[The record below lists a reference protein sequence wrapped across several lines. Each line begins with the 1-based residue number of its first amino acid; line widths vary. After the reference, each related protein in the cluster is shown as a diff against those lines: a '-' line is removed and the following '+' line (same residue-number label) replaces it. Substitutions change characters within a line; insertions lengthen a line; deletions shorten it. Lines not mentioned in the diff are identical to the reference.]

1 MREQI
6 CKMNPEKRG
15 HDACGIGAVV
25 DRWGRPSRRT
35 VEDALEI
42 VEHLE
47 HRAGKDASGQT
58 GDGVGI
64 LLQICHPFFVAAAK
78 EVGLDLAQAAP
89 RGYGVGMFFF
99 PQDPLRRGRCQ
110 KLLEILAQ
118 REGVDLLG
126 WRPVPVAPEI
136 LGQRARSCMPAIWQ
150 GFFRRPEEAAG
161 DLDFD
166 RRLYVLRR
174 TFEQSVSDTYVA
186 SLSCRTIVYKG
197 MFLVDQLR
205 RFYPDLRDARYTSA
219 IALVHSRFST
229 NTEPSWARAHPNRVL
244 LHNGEINTIQGNLS
258 RMLAREETMASPLL
272 AAHREKVLPV
282 LDPSGS
288 DSAMLDNTLEFL
300 LFHGLDLPK
309 AVMVTLPEPWSRN
322 GEMPRAIRDM
332 YHYYATMMEPWDGPA
347 ALLFSDGDLVGA
359 CLDRN
364 GLRPLR
370 YYELSDGRVVLASEV
385 GVLDLSPSQVVCKA
399 RLGPGQMLVVDT
411 RTGTLA
417 GDRCLKEVYA
427 AQHPYG
433 EWLDRELHTLDK
445 LPVPNHRVA
454 RHDQATRDKLYTVF
468 GYTYED
474 VVGSILPM
482 AQQGEEPILSMG
494 ADVPIAALAR
504 RQPALF
510 DYFKQR
516 FAQVTNPP
524 IDALREEIVTD
535 TTVYLGS
542 DGNLLEDAPENCRVL
557 QLDSPILTDLAL
569 LQLKT
574 LEGPGLKAAEV
585 SLLYYKNASL
595 ERALAQLFL
604 RCDKACQGGA
614 NLLIL
619 SDRGVDENHVA
630 IPSLLAV
637 AALEQHLIQTRKRT
651 AVSVILESG
660 EPRDVH
666 QVAAL
671 LGYGARAVNPY
682 LAHECIAEL
691 IDKGL
696 LDKDFYAAVADYDR
710 TILAGVVSVAAKM
723 GISFLQSYKSAQC
736 FEAVGLD
743 GDLMARFFPNTP
755 CQVGGVGLDAIEAA
769 VTASHDR
776 AFDPMDLSTDP
787 AIDSGGI
794 QKLRS
799 GPRDESHLYDPV
811 TILAMQ
817 RAVRTGRYDLFKAY
831 SARVDAWNRRH
842 TLRGRMEFDT
852 AGRVSLPLS
861 EVEPV
866 EEIVRR
872 FKTGAMSYGSISQ
885 EAHECLAV
893 AMNTLGGKSNSGE
906 GGEVPERFGT
916 VRNSA
921 IKQVASGRFGVTSA
935 YLVSAQEIQI
945 KMAQGAK
952 PGEGG
957 HLPGSKAWPWIA
969 RTRCSTPG
977 VSLTSPRPNHDIYSI
992 EDLAELIYDLK
1003 NANRSADIS
1012 VKLVSQA
1019 GVGTVAAGVAKAG
1032 AQTILIS
1039 GGDGGTGAAPKNAI
1053 YHAGLPWEI
1062 GLAEAQ
1068 RTLIQSGLR
1077 SRVKLEVDGK
1087 LMTGRDVAVACA
1099 LGAEEFGFA
1108 TAPLV
1113 ALGCLML
1120 RACNLD
1126 TCAAGIATQDPALR
1140 QGFQGKAEFVMAFMT
1155 YLAQEVRE
1163 ILAWLG
1169 LHSLEELVGRRDLLR
1184 VVETPGGPDVSPLL
1198 APAQAP
1204 EESPTRFCPKDR
1216 YPFLLED
1223 TLDHRLLLPLLEGKA
1238 PGVVDLTCRDRA
1250 FGTMLGSE
1258 VTRRFGDSLPEDTYR
1273 VACRGG
1279 AGQSFGAFLPA
1290 GVTLELQGDANDY
1303 FGKGLS
1309 GGKLIAYP
1317 PADSAL
1323 TPGDQV
1329 IVGNVALYG
1338 ATGGKAFLRGTAG
1351 ERFCVRNSGA
1361 LAVVEGVG
1369 DHGCEYMTGGRVAV
1383 IGPTGRNFAAGMSGG
1398 VVYVLDRDHDFY
1410 RRVNKDLVSVE
1421 PLEDPEDIQE
1431 LREMLTQHLEATGS
1445 PRAREILERFEAYV
1459 GDFKKLIP
1467 WDYAAM
1473 TRAIAAGQAQGM
1485 EREAAELAAFLDLRK
1500 RGA

>member
-25 DRWGRPSRRT
+25 DRWGRPSRQT

-78 EVGLDLAQAAP
+78 EVGVDLAQAAP

-417 GDRCLKEVYA
+417 GDRSLKEAYA

-494 ADVPIAALAR
+494 ADVPIAALA
-504 RQPALF
+504 
-510 DYFKQR
+510 
-516 FAQVTNPP
+516 
-524 IDALREEIVTD
+524 
-535 TTVYLGS
+535 
-542 DGNLLEDAPENCRVL
+542 
-557 QLDSPILTDLAL
+557 
-569 LQLKT
+569 
-574 LEGPGLKAAEV
+574 
-585 SLLYYKNASL
+585 
-595 ERALAQLFL
+595 QLFL

-637 AALEQHLIQTRKRT
+637 AVLEQHLIQTRKRT

-723 GISFLQSYKSAQC
+723 GISSLQSYQSAQC

-811 TILAMQ
+811 TILTLQ

-977 VSLTSPRPNHDIYSI
+977 VSLTSPPPHHDIYSI

-1140 QGFQGKAEFVMAFMT
+1140 QGFRGKAEFVMAFMT

-1204 EESPTRFCPKDR
+1204 EGSPTRFRPKDR
-1216 YPFLLED
+1216 YPFHLED
-1223 TLDHRLLLPLLEGKA
+1223 TLDHRLLLPLLEGKD

-1410 RRVNKDLVSVE
+1410 RRVNKELVSVE

-1431 LREMLTQHLEATGS
+1431 LREMLAQHWEATGS

>member
-25 DRWGRPSRRT
+25 DRWGRPSRQT

-78 EVGLDLAQAAP
+78 EVGLELAQAAP

-126 WRPVPVAPEI
+126 WRPVPVVPEI
-136 LGQRARSCMPAIWQ
+136 LGQRAWSCMPAIWQ
-150 GFFRRPEEAAG
+150 GFFRRPEEATG

-186 SLSCRTIVYKG
+186 SLSCRTIFYKG

-417 GDRCLKEVYA
+417 GDRSLKEAYA

-494 ADVPIAALAR
+494 ADVPIAALA
-504 RQPALF
+504 
-510 DYFKQR
+510 
-516 FAQVTNPP
+516 
-524 IDALREEIVTD
+524 
-535 TTVYLGS
+535 
-542 DGNLLEDAPENCRVL
+542 
-557 QLDSPILTDLAL
+557 
-569 LQLKT
+569 
-574 LEGPGLKAAEV
+574 
-585 SLLYYKNASL
+585 
-595 ERALAQLFL
+595 QLFL
-604 RCDKACQGGA
+604 RCDKACQSGA

-723 GISFLQSYKSAQC
+723 GISFLQSYQSAQC

-743 GDLMARFFPNTP
+743 GNLMARFFPNTP

-811 TILAMQ
+811 TILALQ

-872 FKTGAMSYGSISQ
+872 FKTGA
-885 EAHECLAV
+885 
-893 AMNTLGGKSNSGE
+893 
-906 GGEVPERFGT
+906 
-916 VRNSA
+916 
-921 IKQVASGRFGVTSA
+921 
-935 YLVSAQEIQI
+935 
-945 KMAQGAK
+945 
-952 PGEGG
+952 
-957 HLPGSKAWPWIA
+957 
-969 RTRCSTPG
+969 
-977 VSLTSPRPNHDIYSI
+977 
-992 EDLAELIYDLK
+992 
-1003 NANRSADIS
+1003 
-1012 VKLVSQA
+1012 
-1019 GVGTVAAGVAKAG
+1019 
-1032 AQTILIS
+1032 
-1039 GGDGGTGAAPKNAI
+1039 APKNAI

-1077 SRVKLEVDGK
+1077 SRVKLEADGK

-1140 QGFQGKAEFVMAFMT
+1140 QGFRGKAEFVMAFMT

-1169 LHSLEELVGRRDLLR
+1169 LRSLEELVGRRDLLR

-1204 EESPTRFCPKDR
+1204 EGSPTRFCPKDR
-1216 YPFLLED
+1216 YPFHLED

-1431 LREMLTQHLEATGS
+1431 LREMLAQHWEATGS

>member
-25 DRWGRPSRRT
+25 DRWGRPSRQT

-78 EVGLDLAQAAP
+78 EVGLELAQAAP

-150 GFFRRPEEAAG
+150 GFFRRPEEAAE

-417 GDRCLKEVYA
+417 GDRSLKEVYA

-482 AQQGEEPILSMG
+482 AQQGEEPILSMR
-494 ADVPIAALAR
+494 ADVPIA
-504 RQPALF
+504 
-510 DYFKQR
+510 
-516 FAQVTNPP
+516 
-524 IDALREEIVTD
+524 
-535 TTVYLGS
+535 
-542 DGNLLEDAPENCRVL
+542 
-557 QLDSPILTDLAL
+557 
-569 LQLKT
+569 
-574 LEGPGLKAAEV
+574 
-585 SLLYYKNASL
+585 
-595 ERALAQLFL
+595 ALAQLFL

-723 GISFLQSYKSAQC
+723 GISSLQSYQSAQC

-811 TILAMQ
+811 TILTLQ

-977 VSLTSPRPNHDIYSI
+977 VSLTSPPPHHDIYSI

-1077 SRVKLEVDGK
+1077 SRVKLEADGK

-1140 QGFQGKAEFVMAFMT
+1140 QGFRGKAEFVMAFMT

-1204 EESPTRFCPKDR
+1204 EGSPTRFRPKDR
-1216 YPFLLED
+1216 YPFHLED
-1223 TLDHRLLLPLLEGKA
+1223 TLDHRLLLPLLEGKD

-1421 PLEDPEDIQE
+1421 PLEDPENIQE
-1431 LREMLTQHLEATGS
+1431 LREMLAQHWEATGS

-1473 TRAIAAGQAQGM
+1473 TQAIAAGQAQGM

>member
-25 DRWGRPSRRT
+25 DRWGRPSRQT

-78 EVGLDLAQAAP
+78 EVGVDLAQAAP

-417 GDRCLKEVYA
+417 GDRSLKEVYA

-474 VVGSILPM
+474 VVGAILPM

-494 ADVPIAALAR
+494 ADVPIA
-504 RQPALF
+504 
-510 DYFKQR
+510 
-516 FAQVTNPP
+516 
-524 IDALREEIVTD
+524 
-535 TTVYLGS
+535 
-542 DGNLLEDAPENCRVL
+542 
-557 QLDSPILTDLAL
+557 
-569 LQLKT
+569 
-574 LEGPGLKAAEV
+574 
-585 SLLYYKNASL
+585 
-595 ERALAQLFL
+595 ALAQLFL

-710 TILAGVVSVAAKM
+710 AILAGVVSVAAKM
-723 GISFLQSYKSAQC
+723 GISSLQSYQSAQC

-811 TILAMQ
+811 TILTLQ

-916 VRNSA
+916 ARNSA

-977 VSLTSPRPNHDIYSI
+977 VSLTSPPPHHDIYSI

-1140 QGFQGKAEFVMAFMT
+1140 QGFRGKAEFVMAFMT

-1184 VVETPGGPDVSPLL
+1184 VGETPGGPDVSPLL

-1204 EESPTRFCPKDR
+1204 EGSPTRFCPKNR
-1216 YPFLLED
+1216 YPFHLED

-1238 PGVVDLTCRDRA
+1238 LGVVDLTCRDRA

-1431 LREMLTQHLEATGS
+1431 LREMIAQHWEATGS
-1445 PRAREILERFEAYV
+1445 PRAREILEQFAVYV

-1485 EREAAELAAFLDLRK
+1485 DREAAELAAFLDLRK

>member
-25 DRWGRPSRRT
+25 DRWGRPSRQT

-78 EVGLDLAQAAP
+78 EVGLELAQAAP

-150 GFFRRPEEAAG
+150 GFFRRPEEAAE

-417 GDRCLKEVYA
+417 GDRSLKEVYA

-482 AQQGEEPILSMG
+482 AQQGEEPILSMR
-494 ADVPIAALAR
+494 ADVPIA
-504 RQPALF
+504 
-510 DYFKQR
+510 
-516 FAQVTNPP
+516 
-524 IDALREEIVTD
+524 
-535 TTVYLGS
+535 
-542 DGNLLEDAPENCRVL
+542 
-557 QLDSPILTDLAL
+557 
-569 LQLKT
+569 
-574 LEGPGLKAAEV
+574 
-585 SLLYYKNASL
+585 
-595 ERALAQLFL
+595 ALAQLFL

-723 GISFLQSYKSAQC
+723 GISSLQSYQSAQC

-811 TILAMQ
+811 TILTLQ

-977 VSLTSPRPNHDIYSI
+977 VSLTSPPPHHDIYSI

-1204 EESPTRFCPKDR
+1204 EGSPTRFCPKDR

>member
-25 DRWGRPSRRT
+25 DRWGRPSRQT

-78 EVGLDLAQAAP
+78 EVGVDLAQAAP

-288 DSAMLDNTLEFL
+288 DSAMLDNTFEFL

-417 GDRCLKEVYA
+417 GDRSLKEVYA

-474 VVGSILPM
+474 VVGAILPM

-494 ADVPIAALAR
+494 ADVPIA
-504 RQPALF
+504 
-510 DYFKQR
+510 
-516 FAQVTNPP
+516 
-524 IDALREEIVTD
+524 
-535 TTVYLGS
+535 
-542 DGNLLEDAPENCRVL
+542 
-557 QLDSPILTDLAL
+557 
-569 LQLKT
+569 
-574 LEGPGLKAAEV
+574 
-585 SLLYYKNASL
+585 
-595 ERALAQLFL
+595 ALAQLFL

-710 TILAGVVSVAAKM
+710 AILAGVVSVAAKM
-723 GISFLQSYKSAQC
+723 GISSLQSYQSAQC

-811 TILAMQ
+811 TILTLQ

-916 VRNSA
+916 ARNSA

-977 VSLTSPRPNHDIYSI
+977 VSLTSPPPHHDIYSI

-1068 RTLIQSGLR
+1068 CTLIQSGLR
-1077 SRVKLEVDGK
+1077 SRVKLEADGK

-1140 QGFQGKAEFVMAFMT
+1140 QGFRGKAEFVMAFMT

-1169 LHSLEELVGRRDLLR
+1169 LRSLEELVGRRDLLR

-1204 EESPTRFCPKDR
+1204 EGSPTRFCPKDR
-1216 YPFLLED
+1216 YPFHLED

-1431 LREMLTQHLEATGS
+1431 LREMLAQHWEATGS

-1473 TRAIAAGQAQGM
+1473 TQAIAAGQAQGM

>member
-25 DRWGRPSRRT
+25 DRWGRPSRQT

-229 NTEPSWARAHPNRVL
+229 NTEPSWARVHPNRVL

-385 GVLDLSPSQVVCKA
+385 GVLDLSPSQVVRKA

-417 GDRCLKEVYA
+417 GDRCLKEAYA

-433 EWLDRELHTLDK
+433 EWLDRELRTLDK

-494 ADVPIAALAR
+494 ADVPIA
-504 RQPALF
+504 
-510 DYFKQR
+510 
-516 FAQVTNPP
+516 
-524 IDALREEIVTD
+524 
-535 TTVYLGS
+535 
-542 DGNLLEDAPENCRVL
+542 
-557 QLDSPILTDLAL
+557 
-569 LQLKT
+569 
-574 LEGPGLKAAEV
+574 
-585 SLLYYKNASL
+585 
-595 ERALAQLFL
+595 ALAQLFL

-710 TILAGVVSVAAKM
+710 AILAGVVSVAAKM
-723 GISFLQSYKSAQC
+723 GISSLQSYQSAQC

-811 TILAMQ
+811 TILTLQ

-977 VSLTSPRPNHDIYSI
+977 VSLTSPPPHHDIYSI

-1338 ATGGKAFLRGTAG
+1338 ATGGTAFLRGTAG

>member
-1 MREQI
+1 
-6 CKMNPEKRG
+6 
-15 HDACGIGAVV
+15 
-25 DRWGRPSRRT
+25 
-35 VEDALEI
+35 
-42 VEHLE
+42 
-47 HRAGKDASGQT
+47 
-58 GDGVGI
+58 
-64 LLQICHPFFVAAAK
+64 
-78 EVGLDLAQAAP
+78 
-89 RGYGVGMFFF
+89 
-99 PQDPLRRGRCQ
+99 
-110 KLLEILAQ
+110 
-118 REGVDLLG
+118 
-126 WRPVPVAPEI
+126 
-136 LGQRARSCMPAIWQ
+136 
-150 GFFRRPEEAAG
+150 
-161 DLDFD
+161 
-166 RRLYVLRR
+166 
-174 TFEQSVSDTYVA
+174 
-186 SLSCRTIVYKG
+186 
-197 MFLVDQLR
+197 
-205 RFYPDLRDARYTSA
+205 
-219 IALVHSRFST
+219 
-229 NTEPSWARAHPNRVL
+229 
-244 LHNGEINTIQGNLS
+244 
-258 RMLAREETMASPLL
+258 
-272 AAHREKVLPV
+272 
-282 LDPSGS
+282 
-288 DSAMLDNTLEFL
+288 MLDNTLEFL

-417 GDRCLKEVYA
+417 GDRSLKEVYA

-474 VVGSILPM
+474 VVGAILPM

-494 ADVPIAALAR
+494 ADVPIA
-504 RQPALF
+504 
-510 DYFKQR
+510 
-516 FAQVTNPP
+516 
-524 IDALREEIVTD
+524 
-535 TTVYLGS
+535 
-542 DGNLLEDAPENCRVL
+542 
-557 QLDSPILTDLAL
+557 
-569 LQLKT
+569 
-574 LEGPGLKAAEV
+574 
-585 SLLYYKNASL
+585 
-595 ERALAQLFL
+595 ALAQLFL

-710 TILAGVVSVAAKM
+710 AILAGVVSVAAKM
-723 GISFLQSYKSAQC
+723 GISSLQSYQSAQC

-811 TILAMQ
+811 TILTLQ

-916 VRNSA
+916 ARNSA

-957 HLPGSKAWPWIA
+957 HLPGGKVYPWIA
-969 RTRCSTPG
+969 KTRHSTPG
-977 VSLTSPRPNHDIYSI
+977 VSLISPPPHHDIYSI

-1140 QGFQGKAEFVMAFMT
+1140 QGFRGKAEFVMAFMT

-1184 VVETPGGPDVSPLL
+1184 VGETPGGPDVSPLL

-1204 EESPTRFCPKDR
+1204 EGSPTRFCPKNR
-1216 YPFLLED
+1216 YPFHLED

-1238 PGVVDLTCRDRA
+1238 LGVVDLTCRDRA

-1431 LREMLTQHLEATGS
+1431 LREMIAQHWEATGS
-1445 PRAREILERFEAYV
+1445 PRAREILEQFAVYV

-1485 EREAAELAAFLDLRK
+1485 DREAAELAAFLDLRK

>member
-1 MREQI
+1 MGCESMREQI

-78 EVGLDLAQAAP
+78 EVGVDLAQAAP

-417 GDRCLKEVYA
+417 GDRSLKEAYA

-474 VVGSILPM
+474 VVGSILPV
-482 AQQGEEPILSMG
+482 AQRGEEPILSMG
-494 ADVPIAALAR
+494 ADVPIA
-504 RQPALF
+504 
-510 DYFKQR
+510 
-516 FAQVTNPP
+516 
-524 IDALREEIVTD
+524 
-535 TTVYLGS
+535 
-542 DGNLLEDAPENCRVL
+542 
-557 QLDSPILTDLAL
+557 
-569 LQLKT
+569 
-574 LEGPGLKAAEV
+574 
-585 SLLYYKNASL
+585 
-595 ERALAQLFL
+595 ALAQLFL

-637 AALEQHLIQTRKRT
+637 AVLEQHLIQTRKRT

-723 GISFLQSYKSAQC
+723 GISSLQSYQSAQC

-811 TILAMQ
+811 TILTLQ

-977 VSLTSPRPNHDIYSI
+977 VSLTSPPPHHDIYSI

-1184 VVETPGGPDVSPLL
+1184 VGETPGGPDVSPLL

-1238 PGVVDLTCRDRA
+1238 LGVVDLTCRDRA

-1410 RRVNKDLVSVE
+1410 RRVNKELVSVE

-1431 LREMLTQHLEATGS
+1431 LREMLAQHWEATGS

>member
-1 MREQI
+1 
-6 CKMNPEKRG
+6 
-15 HDACGIGAVV
+15 
-25 DRWGRPSRRT
+25 
-35 VEDALEI
+35 
-42 VEHLE
+42 
-47 HRAGKDASGQT
+47 
-58 GDGVGI
+58 
-64 LLQICHPFFVAAAK
+64 
-78 EVGLDLAQAAP
+78 
-89 RGYGVGMFFF
+89 
-99 PQDPLRRGRCQ
+99 
-110 KLLEILAQ
+110 
-118 REGVDLLG
+118 
-126 WRPVPVAPEI
+126 
-136 LGQRARSCMPAIWQ
+136 
-150 GFFRRPEEAAG
+150 
-161 DLDFD
+161 
-166 RRLYVLRR
+166 
-174 TFEQSVSDTYVA
+174 
-186 SLSCRTIVYKG
+186 
-197 MFLVDQLR
+197 
-205 RFYPDLRDARYTSA
+205 
-219 IALVHSRFST
+219 
-229 NTEPSWARAHPNRVL
+229 
-244 LHNGEINTIQGNLS
+244 
-258 RMLAREETMASPLL
+258 
-272 AAHREKVLPV
+272 
-282 LDPSGS
+282 
-288 DSAMLDNTLEFL
+288 MLDNTLEFL

-417 GDRCLKEVYA
+417 GDRSLKEAYA

-474 VVGSILPM
+474 VVGAILPM

-494 ADVPIAALAR
+494 ADVPIAALA
-504 RQPALF
+504 
-510 DYFKQR
+510 
-516 FAQVTNPP
+516 
-524 IDALREEIVTD
+524 
-535 TTVYLGS
+535 
-542 DGNLLEDAPENCRVL
+542 
-557 QLDSPILTDLAL
+557 
-569 LQLKT
+569 
-574 LEGPGLKAAEV
+574 
-585 SLLYYKNASL
+585 
-595 ERALAQLFL
+595 QLFL
-604 RCDKACQGGA
+604 RCNKACQGGA

-710 TILAGVVSVAAKM
+710 AILAGVVSVAAKM
-723 GISFLQSYKSAQC
+723 GISSLQSYQSAQC

-811 TILAMQ
+811 TILTLQ

-872 FKTGAMSYGSISQ
+872 FKTGAMSCGSISQ

-977 VSLTSPRPNHDIYSI
+977 VSLTSPPPHHDIYSI

-1077 SRVKLEVDGK
+1077 SRVKLEADGK

-1140 QGFQGKAEFVMAFMT
+1140 QGFRGKAEFVMAFMT

-1184 VVETPGGPDVSPLL
+1184 VVETPGGPDVCPLL

-1204 EESPTRFCPKDR
+1204 EESPARFCPKDR
-1216 YPFLLED
+1216 YPFRLED

-1238 PGVVDLTCRDRA
+1238 LGVVDLTCRDRA

-1431 LREMLTQHLEATGS
+1431 LREMLTKHLEATGS
-1445 PRAREILERFEAYV
+1445 PRAREILEQFEAYV

-1473 TRAIAAGQAQGM
+1473 TQAIAAGQAQGM

>member
-1 MREQI
+1 MGCESMREQI

-78 EVGLDLAQAAP
+78 EVGVDLAQAAP
-89 RGYGVGMFFF
+89 RGYGVGMFSF

-417 GDRCLKEVYA
+417 GDRSLKEAYA

-494 ADVPIAALAR
+494 ADVPIAALA
-504 RQPALF
+504 
-510 DYFKQR
+510 
-516 FAQVTNPP
+516 
-524 IDALREEIVTD
+524 
-535 TTVYLGS
+535 
-542 DGNLLEDAPENCRVL
+542 
-557 QLDSPILTDLAL
+557 
-569 LQLKT
+569 
-574 LEGPGLKAAEV
+574 
-585 SLLYYKNASL
+585 
-595 ERALAQLFL
+595 QLFL

-637 AALEQHLIQTRKRT
+637 AVLEQHLIQTRKRT

-723 GISFLQSYKSAQC
+723 GISSLQSYQSAQC

-811 TILAMQ
+811 TILTLQ

-977 VSLTSPRPNHDIYSI
+977 VSLTSPPPHHDIYSI

-1184 VVETPGGPDVSPLL
+1184 VGETPGGPDVSPLL

-1238 PGVVDLTCRDRA
+1238 LGVVDLTCRDRA

-1410 RRVNKDLVSVE
+1410 RRVNKELVSVE

-1431 LREMLTQHLEATGS
+1431 LREMLAQHWEATGS

>member
-1 MREQI
+1 MGCESMREQI

-78 EVGLDLAQAAP
+78 EVGVDLAQAAP

-417 GDRCLKEVYA
+417 GDRSLKEAYA

-494 ADVPIAALAR
+494 ADVPIAALA
-504 RQPALF
+504 
-510 DYFKQR
+510 
-516 FAQVTNPP
+516 
-524 IDALREEIVTD
+524 
-535 TTVYLGS
+535 
-542 DGNLLEDAPENCRVL
+542 
-557 QLDSPILTDLAL
+557 
-569 LQLKT
+569 
-574 LEGPGLKAAEV
+574 
-585 SLLYYKNASL
+585 
-595 ERALAQLFL
+595 QLFL

-637 AALEQHLIQTRKRT
+637 AVLEQHLIQTRKRT

-723 GISFLQSYKSAQC
+723 GISFLQSYQSAQC

-811 TILAMQ
+811 TILALQ

-977 VSLTSPRPNHDIYSI
+977 VSLTSPPPHHDIYSI

-1431 LREMLTQHLEATGS
+1431 LREMLAQHWEATGS

>member
-1 MREQI
+1 MGCESMREQI

-78 EVGLDLAQAAP
+78 EVGVDLAQAAP

-417 GDRCLKEVYA
+417 GDRSLKEAYA

-494 ADVPIAALAR
+494 ADVPIAALA
-504 RQPALF
+504 
-510 DYFKQR
+510 
-516 FAQVTNPP
+516 
-524 IDALREEIVTD
+524 
-535 TTVYLGS
+535 
-542 DGNLLEDAPENCRVL
+542 
-557 QLDSPILTDLAL
+557 
-569 LQLKT
+569 
-574 LEGPGLKAAEV
+574 
-585 SLLYYKNASL
+585 
-595 ERALAQLFL
+595 QLFL

-637 AALEQHLIQTRKRT
+637 AVLEQHLIQTRKRT

-723 GISFLQSYKSAQC
+723 GISSLQSYQSAQC

-811 TILAMQ
+811 TILTLQ

-977 VSLTSPRPNHDIYSI
+977 VSLTSPPPHHDIYSI

-1184 VVETPGGPDVSPLL
+1184 VGETPGGPDVSPLL

-1216 YPFLLED
+1216 YPFRLED

-1238 PGVVDLTCRDRA
+1238 LGVVDLTCRDRA

-1410 RRVNKDLVSVE
+1410 RRVNKELVSVE

-1431 LREMLTQHLEATGS
+1431 LREMLAQHWEATGS

>member
-25 DRWGRPSRRT
+25 DRWGRPSRQT

-78 EVGLDLAQAAP
+78 EVGVDLAQAPP

-136 LGQRARSCMPAIWQ
+136 LGQRAWSCMPAIWQ

-370 YYELSDGRVVLASEV
+370 YYELSDGRVVLSSEV

-417 GDRCLKEVYA
+417 GDRSLKEVYA

-494 ADVPIAALAR
+494 ADVPIA
-504 RQPALF
+504 
-510 DYFKQR
+510 
-516 FAQVTNPP
+516 
-524 IDALREEIVTD
+524 
-535 TTVYLGS
+535 
-542 DGNLLEDAPENCRVL
+542 
-557 QLDSPILTDLAL
+557 
-569 LQLKT
+569 
-574 LEGPGLKAAEV
+574 
-585 SLLYYKNASL
+585 
-595 ERALAQLFL
+595 ALAQLFL

-723 GISFLQSYKSAQC
+723 GISSLQSYQSAQC

-776 AFDPMDLSTDP
+776 AFDPMDLSTAP

-799 GPRDESHLYDPV
+799 DPRDESHLYDPV
-811 TILAMQ
+811 TILTLQ

-916 VRNSA
+916 ARNSA

-969 RTRCSTPG
+969 RPRCSTPG
-977 VSLTSPRPNHDIYSI
+977 VSLTSPPPHHDIYSI

-1216 YPFLLED
+1216 YPFHLED

-1238 PGVVDLTCRDRA
+1238 LGVVDLTCRDRA

-1431 LREMLTQHLEATGS
+1431 LREMLAQHWEATGS

-1459 GDFKKLIP
+1459 GDCKKLIP

>member
-1 MREQI
+1 MG
-6 CKMNPEKRG
+6 PPFPPDG
-15 HDACGIGAVV
+15 G
-25 DRWGRPSRRT
+25 GRPGDR
-35 VEDALEI
+35 
-42 VEHLE
+42 EHLE

-417 GDRCLKEVYA
+417 GDRSLKEVYA

-494 ADVPIAALAR
+494 ADVPIAALAQ

-619 SDRGVDENHVA
+619 SDRGGMRTTW
-630 IPSLLAV
+630 PS
-637 AALEQHLIQTRKRT
+637 
-651 AVSVILESG
+651 
-660 EPRDVH
+660 P
-666 QVAAL
+666 
-671 LGYGARAVNPY
+671 
-682 LAHECIAEL
+682 
-691 IDKGL
+691 
-696 LDKDFYAAVADYDR
+696 
-710 TILAGVVSVAAKM
+710 
-723 GISFLQSYKSAQC
+723 
-736 FEAVGLD
+736 
-743 GDLMARFFPNTP
+743 P
-755 CQVGGVGLDAIEAA
+755 CWRWRPW
-769 VTASHDR
+769 S
-776 AFDPMDLSTDP
+776 ST
-787 AIDSGGI
+787 SS
-794 QKLRS
+794 R
-799 GPRDESHLYDPV
+799 RE
-811 TILAMQ
+811 
-817 RAVRTGRYDLFKAY
+817 
-831 SARVDAWNRRH
+831 SARRSPSSWR
-842 TLRGRMEFDT
+842 
-852 AGRVSLPLS
+852 AGNP
-861 EVEPV
+861 
-866 EEIVRR
+866 
-872 FKTGAMSYGSISQ
+872 
-885 EAHECLAV
+885 
-893 AMNTLGGKSNSGE
+893 
-906 GGEVPERFGT
+906 GT
-916 VRNSA
+916 CTR
-921 IKQVASGRFGVTSA
+921 
-935 YLVSAQEIQI
+935 
-945 KMAQGAK
+945 
-952 PGEGG
+952 
-957 HLPGSKAWPWIA
+957 WPPCW
-969 RTRCSTPG
+969 
-977 VSLTSPRPNHDIYSI
+977 
-992 EDLAELIYDLK
+992 
-1003 NANRSADIS
+1003 
-1012 VKLVSQA
+1012 
-1019 GVGTVAAGVAKAG
+1019 
-1032 AQTILIS
+1032 
-1039 GGDGGTGAAPKNAI
+1039 
-1053 YHAGLPWEI
+1053 
-1062 GLAEAQ
+1062 
-1068 RTLIQSGLR
+1068 
-1077 SRVKLEVDGK
+1077 
-1087 LMTGRDVAVACA
+1087 
-1099 LGAEEFGFA
+1099 A
-1108 TAPLV
+1108 TAP
-1113 ALGCLML
+1113 
-1120 RACNLD
+1120 
-1126 TCAAGIATQDPALR
+1126 
-1140 QGFQGKAEFVMAFMT
+1140 
-1155 YLAQEVRE
+1155 
-1163 ILAWLG
+1163 
-1169 LHSLEELVGRRDLLR
+1169 GR
-1184 VVETPGGPDVSPLL
+1184 
-1198 APAQAP
+1198 
-1204 EESPTRFCPKDR
+1204 
-1216 YPFLLED
+1216 
-1223 TLDHRLLLPLLEGKA
+1223 
-1238 PGVVDLTCRDRA
+1238 
-1250 FGTMLGSE
+1250 
-1258 VTRRFGDSLPEDTYR
+1258 
-1273 VACRGG
+1273 
-1279 AGQSFGAFLPA
+1279 
-1290 GVTLELQGDANDY
+1290 
-1303 FGKGLS
+1303 
-1309 GGKLIAYP
+1309 
-1317 PADSAL
+1317 
-1323 TPGDQV
+1323 
-1329 IVGNVALYG
+1329 
-1338 ATGGKAFLRGTAG
+1338 
-1351 ERFCVRNSGA
+1351 
-1361 LAVVEGVG
+1361 
-1369 DHGCEYMTGGRVAV
+1369 
-1383 IGPTGRNFAAGMSGG
+1383 
-1398 VVYVLDRDHDFY
+1398 
-1410 RRVNKDLVSVE
+1410 
-1421 PLEDPEDIQE
+1421 
-1431 LREMLTQHLEATGS
+1431 
-1445 PRAREILERFEAYV
+1445 
-1459 GDFKKLIP
+1459 
-1467 WDYAAM
+1467 
-1473 TRAIAAGQAQGM
+1473 
-1485 EREAAELAAFLDLRK
+1485 
-1500 RGA
+1500 

>member
-1 MREQI
+1 MGCESMREQI

-15 HDACGIGAVV
+15 NDACGIGAVV

-78 EVGLDLAQAAP
+78 EVGVDLAQAAP

-417 GDRCLKEVYA
+417 GDRSLKEAYA

-494 ADVPIAALAR
+494 ADVPIAALA
-504 RQPALF
+504 
-510 DYFKQR
+510 
-516 FAQVTNPP
+516 
-524 IDALREEIVTD
+524 
-535 TTVYLGS
+535 
-542 DGNLLEDAPENCRVL
+542 
-557 QLDSPILTDLAL
+557 
-569 LQLKT
+569 
-574 LEGPGLKAAEV
+574 
-585 SLLYYKNASL
+585 
-595 ERALAQLFL
+595 QLFL

-637 AALEQHLIQTRKRT
+637 AVLEQHLIQTRKRT

-723 GISFLQSYKSAQC
+723 GISSLQSYQSAQC

-811 TILAMQ
+811 TILTLQ

-977 VSLTSPRPNHDIYSI
+977 VSLTSPPPHHDIYSI

-1184 VVETPGGPDVSPLL
+1184 VGETPGGPDVSPLL

>member
-25 DRWGRPSRRT
+25 DRWGRPSRQT

-78 EVGLDLAQAAP
+78 EVGVDLAQAAP

-417 GDRCLKEVYA
+417 GDRSLKEVYA

-474 VVGSILPM
+474 VVGAILPM

-494 ADVPIAALAR
+494 ADVPIA
-504 RQPALF
+504 
-510 DYFKQR
+510 
-516 FAQVTNPP
+516 
-524 IDALREEIVTD
+524 
-535 TTVYLGS
+535 
-542 DGNLLEDAPENCRVL
+542 
-557 QLDSPILTDLAL
+557 
-569 LQLKT
+569 
-574 LEGPGLKAAEV
+574 
-585 SLLYYKNASL
+585 
-595 ERALAQLFL
+595 ALAQLFL

-710 TILAGVVSVAAKM
+710 AILAGVVSVAAKM
-723 GISFLQSYKSAQC
+723 GISSLQSYQSAQC

-811 TILAMQ
+811 TILTLQ

-872 FKTGAMSYGSISQ
+872 FKTGGMSYGSISQ

-916 VRNSA
+916 ARNSA

-977 VSLTSPRPNHDIYSI
+977 VSLTSPPPHHDIYSI

-1068 RTLIQSGLR
+1068 CTLIQSGLR
-1077 SRVKLEVDGK
+1077 SRVKLEADGK

-1140 QGFQGKAEFVMAFMT
+1140 QGFRGKAEFVMAFMT

-1169 LHSLEELVGRRDLLR
+1169 LRSLEELVGRRDLLR

-1204 EESPTRFCPKDR
+1204 EGSPTRFCPKDR
-1216 YPFLLED
+1216 YPFHLED

-1431 LREMLTQHLEATGS
+1431 LREMLAQHWEATGS

-1473 TRAIAAGQAQGM
+1473 TQAIAAGQAQGM

>member
-25 DRWGRPSRRT
+25 DRWGRPSRQT

-417 GDRCLKEVYA
+417 GDRSLKEVYA

-474 VVGSILPM
+474 VVGAILPM

-494 ADVPIAALAR
+494 ADVPIA
-504 RQPALF
+504 
-510 DYFKQR
+510 
-516 FAQVTNPP
+516 
-524 IDALREEIVTD
+524 
-535 TTVYLGS
+535 
-542 DGNLLEDAPENCRVL
+542 
-557 QLDSPILTDLAL
+557 
-569 LQLKT
+569 
-574 LEGPGLKAAEV
+574 
-585 SLLYYKNASL
+585 
-595 ERALAQLFL
+595 ALAQLFL

-710 TILAGVVSVAAKM
+710 AILAGVVSVAAKM
-723 GISFLQSYKSAQC
+723 GISSLQSYQSAQC

-811 TILAMQ
+811 TILTLQ

-916 VRNSA
+916 ARNSA

-977 VSLTSPRPNHDIYSI
+977 VSLTSPPPHHDIYSI

-1087 LMTGRDVAVACA
+1087 LMTGGDVAVACA

-1140 QGFQGKAEFVMAFMT
+1140 QGFRGKAEFVMAFMT

-1184 VVETPGGPDVSPLL
+1184 VGETPGGPDVSPLL

-1204 EESPTRFCPKDR
+1204 EGSPTRFCPKNR
-1216 YPFLLED
+1216 YPFHLED

-1238 PGVVDLTCRDRA
+1238 LGVVDLTCRDRA

-1431 LREMLTQHLEATGS
+1431 LREMIAQHWEATGS
-1445 PRAREILERFEAYV
+1445 PRAREILEQFAVYV

-1485 EREAAELAAFLDLRK
+1485 DREAAELAAFLDLRK

>member
-25 DRWGRPSRRT
+25 DRWGRPSRQT

-78 EVGLDLAQAAP
+78 EVGVDLAQAAP

-417 GDRCLKEVYA
+417 GDRSLKEVYA

-474 VVGSILPM
+474 VVGAILPM
-482 AQQGEEPILSMG
+482 AQPGEEPILSMG
-494 ADVPIAALAR
+494 ADVPIAALA
-504 RQPALF
+504 
-510 DYFKQR
+510 
-516 FAQVTNPP
+516 
-524 IDALREEIVTD
+524 
-535 TTVYLGS
+535 
-542 DGNLLEDAPENCRVL
+542 
-557 QLDSPILTDLAL
+557 
-569 LQLKT
+569 
-574 LEGPGLKAAEV
+574 
-585 SLLYYKNASL
+585 
-595 ERALAQLFL
+595 QLFL
-604 RCDKACQGGA
+604 RCDKACLGGA

-619 SDRGVDENHVA
+619 SARGVDENHVA

-710 TILAGVVSVAAKM
+710 AILAGVVSVAAKM
-723 GISFLQSYKSAQC
+723 GISSLQSYQSAQC

-811 TILAMQ
+811 TILTLQ

-916 VRNSA
+916 ARNSA

-977 VSLTSPRPNHDIYSI
+977 VSLTSPPPHHDIYSI

-1140 QGFQGKAEFVMAFMT
+1140 QGFRGKAEFVMAFMT

-1184 VVETPGGPDVSPLL
+1184 VGETPGGPDVSPLL

-1204 EESPTRFCPKDR
+1204 EGSPTRFCPKNR
-1216 YPFLLED
+1216 YPFHLED

-1238 PGVVDLTCRDRA
+1238 LGVVDLTCRDRA

-1421 PLEDPEDIQE
+1421 PLEDPEDPEDIQE
-1431 LREMLTQHLEATGS
+1431 LREMIAQHWEATGS
-1445 PRAREILERFEAYV
+1445 PRAREILEQFAVYV

-1485 EREAAELAAFLDLRK
+1485 DREAAELAAFLDLRK

>member
-25 DRWGRPSRRT
+25 DRWGRPSRQT

-78 EVGLDLAQAAP
+78 EVGVDLAQAAP

-417 GDRCLKEVYA
+417 GDRSLKEVYA

-474 VVGSILPM
+474 VVGAILPM

-494 ADVPIAALAR
+494 ADVPIA
-504 RQPALF
+504 
-510 DYFKQR
+510 
-516 FAQVTNPP
+516 
-524 IDALREEIVTD
+524 
-535 TTVYLGS
+535 
-542 DGNLLEDAPENCRVL
+542 
-557 QLDSPILTDLAL
+557 
-569 LQLKT
+569 
-574 LEGPGLKAAEV
+574 
-585 SLLYYKNASL
+585 
-595 ERALAQLFL
+595 ALAQLFL

-710 TILAGVVSVAAKM
+710 AILAGVVSVAAKM
-723 GISFLQSYKSAQC
+723 GISSLQSYQSAQC

-811 TILAMQ
+811 TILTLQ

-916 VRNSA
+916 ARNSA

-977 VSLTSPRPNHDIYSI
+977 VSLTSPPPHHDIYSI

-1068 RTLIQSGLR
+1068 CTLIQSGLR
-1077 SRVKLEVDGK
+1077 SRVKLEADGK

-1140 QGFQGKAEFVMAFMT
+1140 QGFRGKAEFVMAFMT

-1169 LHSLEELVGRRDLLR
+1169 LRSLEELVGRRDLLR

-1204 EESPTRFCPKDR
+1204 EGSPTRFCPKDR
-1216 YPFLLED
+1216 YPFHLED

-1431 LREMLTQHLEATGS
+1431 LREMLAQHWEATGS

-1473 TRAIAAGQAQGM
+1473 TQAIAAGQAQGM

>member
-25 DRWGRPSRRT
+25 DRWGRPSRQT

-78 EVGLDLAQAAP
+78 EVGVDLAQAAP

-494 ADVPIAALAR
+494 ADVPIAALA
-504 RQPALF
+504 
-510 DYFKQR
+510 
-516 FAQVTNPP
+516 
-524 IDALREEIVTD
+524 
-535 TTVYLGS
+535 
-542 DGNLLEDAPENCRVL
+542 
-557 QLDSPILTDLAL
+557 
-569 LQLKT
+569 
-574 LEGPGLKAAEV
+574 
-585 SLLYYKNASL
+585 
-595 ERALAQLFL
+595 QLFL
-604 RCDKACQGGA
+604 RCDKACQSGA

-710 TILAGVVSVAAKM
+710 AILAGVVSVAAKM
-723 GISFLQSYKSAQC
+723 GISSLQSYQSAQC

-743 GDLMARFFPNTP
+743 GDLMARFFPNTS

-811 TILAMQ
+811 TILTLQ
-817 RAVRTGRYDLFKAY
+817 RVVRTGRYDLFKAY

-916 VRNSA
+916 ARNSA

-977 VSLTSPRPNHDIYSI
+977 VSLTSPPPHHDIYSI

-1039 GGDGGTGAAPKNAI
+1039 GGDGGAGAAPKNAI

-1077 SRVKLEVDGK
+1077 SRVKLEADGK

-1113 ALGCLML
+1113 ALGCLIL

-1140 QGFQGKAEFVMAFMT
+1140 QGFRGKAEFVMAFMT

-1204 EESPTRFCPKDR
+1204 EGSPTRFRPKDR
-1216 YPFLLED
+1216 YPFHLED
-1223 TLDHRLLLPLLEGKA
+1223 TLDHRLLLPLLEGKD

-1250 FGTMLGSE
+1250 FGTMLGSG

-1431 LREMLTQHLEATGS
+1431 LREMLAQHWEATGS

>member
-1 MREQI
+1 MGCESMREQI

-78 EVGLDLAQAAP
+78 EVGVDLAQAAP

-417 GDRCLKEVYA
+417 GDRSLKEAYA

-494 ADVPIAALAR
+494 ADVPIAALA
-504 RQPALF
+504 
-510 DYFKQR
+510 
-516 FAQVTNPP
+516 
-524 IDALREEIVTD
+524 
-535 TTVYLGS
+535 
-542 DGNLLEDAPENCRVL
+542 
-557 QLDSPILTDLAL
+557 
-569 LQLKT
+569 
-574 LEGPGLKAAEV
+574 
-585 SLLYYKNASL
+585 
-595 ERALAQLFL
+595 QLFL

-637 AALEQHLIQTRKRT
+637 AVLEQHLIQTRKRT

-723 GISFLQSYKSAQC
+723 GISSLQSYQSAQC

-811 TILAMQ
+811 TILTLQ

-977 VSLTSPRPNHDIYSI
+977 VSLTSPPPHHDIYSI

-1140 QGFQGKAEFVMAFMT
+1140 QGFRGKAEFVMAFMT

-1204 EESPTRFCPKDR
+1204 EGSPTRFCPKDR
-1216 YPFLLED
+1216 YPLHLED

-1238 PGVVDLTCRDRA
+1238 LGVVDLTCRDRA

-1398 VVYVLDRDHDFY
+1398 VVYVLDRDHDLY

-1431 LREMLTQHLEATGS
+1431 LREMLTQHWEATGS

>member
-25 DRWGRPSRRT
+25 DRWGRPSRQT

-78 EVGLDLAQAAP
+78 EVGVDLAQAAP

-126 WRPVPVAPEI
+126 RRPVPVAPEI

-417 GDRCLKEVYA
+417 GDRSLKEVYA

-494 ADVPIAALAR
+494 ADVPIA
-504 RQPALF
+504 
-510 DYFKQR
+510 
-516 FAQVTNPP
+516 
-524 IDALREEIVTD
+524 
-535 TTVYLGS
+535 
-542 DGNLLEDAPENCRVL
+542 
-557 QLDSPILTDLAL
+557 
-569 LQLKT
+569 
-574 LEGPGLKAAEV
+574 
-585 SLLYYKNASL
+585 
-595 ERALAQLFL
+595 ALAQLFL

-723 GISFLQSYKSAQC
+723 GISSLQSYQSAQC

-776 AFDPMDLSTDP
+776 AFDPMDLSTAP

-811 TILAMQ
+811 TILTLQ

-977 VSLTSPRPNHDIYSI
+977 VSLTSRLRTTIYTPS
-992 EDLAELIYDLK
+992 
-1003 NANRSADIS
+1003 
-1012 VKLVSQA
+1012 
-1019 GVGTVAAGVAKAG
+1019 
-1032 AQTILIS
+1032 
-1039 GGDGGTGAAPKNAI
+1039 
-1053 YHAGLPWEI
+1053 
-1062 GLAEAQ
+1062 
-1068 RTLIQSGLR
+1068 RTWPS
-1077 SRVKLEVDGK
+1077 
-1087 LMTGRDVAVACA
+1087 
-1099 LGAEEFGFA
+1099 
-1108 TAPLV
+1108 
-1113 ALGCLML
+1113 
-1120 RACNLD
+1120 
-1126 TCAAGIATQDPALR
+1126 
-1140 QGFQGKAEFVMAFMT
+1140 
-1155 YLAQEVRE
+1155 
-1163 ILAWLG
+1163 
-1169 LHSLEELVGRRDLLR
+1169 
-1184 VVETPGGPDVSPLL
+1184 
-1198 APAQAP
+1198 
-1204 EESPTRFCPKDR
+1204 
-1216 YPFLLED
+1216 
-1223 TLDHRLLLPLLEGKA
+1223 
-1238 PGVVDLTCRDRA
+1238 
-1250 FGTMLGSE
+1250 
-1258 VTRRFGDSLPEDTYR
+1258 
-1273 VACRGG
+1273 
-1279 AGQSFGAFLPA
+1279 
-1290 GVTLELQGDANDY
+1290 
-1303 FGKGLS
+1303 
-1309 GGKLIAYP
+1309 
-1317 PADSAL
+1317 
-1323 TPGDQV
+1323 
-1329 IVGNVALYG
+1329 
-1338 ATGGKAFLRGTAG
+1338 
-1351 ERFCVRNSGA
+1351 
-1361 LAVVEGVG
+1361 
-1369 DHGCEYMTGGRVAV
+1369 
-1383 IGPTGRNFAAGMSGG
+1383 
-1398 VVYVLDRDHDFY
+1398 
-1410 RRVNKDLVSVE
+1410 
-1421 PLEDPEDIQE
+1421 
-1431 LREMLTQHLEATGS
+1431 
-1445 PRAREILERFEAYV
+1445 
-1459 GDFKKLIP
+1459 
-1467 WDYAAM
+1467 
-1473 TRAIAAGQAQGM
+1473 
-1485 EREAAELAAFLDLRK
+1485 
-1500 RGA
+1500 

>member
-15 HDACGIGAVV
+15 HDACGIGVVV

-110 KLLEILAQ
+110 KLLETLAQ

-136 LGQRARSCMPAIWQ
+136 LGQRAWSCMPAIWQ

-494 ADVPIAALAR
+494 ADVPIAALA
-504 RQPALF
+504 
-510 DYFKQR
+510 
-516 FAQVTNPP
+516 
-524 IDALREEIVTD
+524 
-535 TTVYLGS
+535 
-542 DGNLLEDAPENCRVL
+542 
-557 QLDSPILTDLAL
+557 
-569 LQLKT
+569 
-574 LEGPGLKAAEV
+574 
-585 SLLYYKNASL
+585 
-595 ERALAQLFL
+595 QLFL
-604 RCDKACQGGA
+604 RCDKACQSGA

-637 AALEQHLIQTRKRT
+637 AVLEQHLIQTRKRT

-710 TILAGVVSVAAKM
+710 AILAGVVSVAAKM
-723 GISFLQSYKSAQC
+723 GISSLQSYQSAQC

-811 TILAMQ
+811 TILTLQ
-817 RAVRTGRYDLFKAY
+817 RAVRAGRYDLFKAY

-977 VSLTSPRPNHDIYSI
+977 VSLTSPPPHHDIYSI

-1077 SRVKLEVDGK
+1077 SRVKLEADGK

-1204 EESPTRFCPKDR
+1204 EGSPTRFCPKNR
-1216 YPFLLED
+1216 YPFHLED

-1238 PGVVDLTCRDRA
+1238 LGVVDLTCRDRA

-1431 LREMLTQHLEATGS
+1431 LREMIAQHWEATGS
-1445 PRAREILERFEAYV
+1445 PRAREILEQFAVYV

-1485 EREAAELAAFLDLRK
+1485 DREAAELAAFLDLRK

>member
-15 HDACGIGAVV
+15 HDACGIGVVV

-110 KLLEILAQ
+110 KLLETLAQ

-417 GDRCLKEVYA
+417 GDRSLKEAYA

-494 ADVPIAALAR
+494 ADVPIAALA
-504 RQPALF
+504 
-510 DYFKQR
+510 
-516 FAQVTNPP
+516 
-524 IDALREEIVTD
+524 
-535 TTVYLGS
+535 
-542 DGNLLEDAPENCRVL
+542 
-557 QLDSPILTDLAL
+557 
-569 LQLKT
+569 
-574 LEGPGLKAAEV
+574 
-585 SLLYYKNASL
+585 
-595 ERALAQLFL
+595 QLFL
-604 RCDKACQGGA
+604 RCDKACQSGA

-637 AALEQHLIQTRKRT
+637 AVLEQHLIQTRKRT

-723 GISFLQSYKSAQC
+723 GISSLQSYQSAQC

-811 TILAMQ
+811 TILTLQ
-817 RAVRTGRYDLFKAY
+817 RAVRAGRYDLFKAY

-885 EAHECLAV
+885 EAHECLAM

-977 VSLTSPRPNHDIYSI
+977 VSLTSPPPHHDIYSI

-1077 SRVKLEVDGK
+1077 SRVKLEADGK

-1169 LHSLEELVGRRDLLR
+1169 LHSLEELVDRRDLLR

-1216 YPFLLED
+1216 YPFHLED

-1238 PGVVDLTCRDRA
+1238 LGVVDLTCRDRA

-1309 GGKLIAYP
+1309 RGKLIAYP

-1431 LREMLTQHLEATGS
+1431 LQEMLTQHLEATGS
-1445 PRAREILERFEAYV
+1445 PRAREILEQFAVYV

-1485 EREAAELAAFLDLRK
+1485 DREAAELAAFLDLRK

>member
-25 DRWGRPSRRT
+25 DRWGRPSRQT

-78 EVGLDLAQAAP
+78 EVGVDLAQAAP

-417 GDRCLKEVYA
+417 GDRSLKEVYA

-494 ADVPIAALAR
+494 ADVPIA
-504 RQPALF
+504 
-510 DYFKQR
+510 
-516 FAQVTNPP
+516 
-524 IDALREEIVTD
+524 
-535 TTVYLGS
+535 
-542 DGNLLEDAPENCRVL
+542 
-557 QLDSPILTDLAL
+557 
-569 LQLKT
+569 
-574 LEGPGLKAAEV
+574 
-585 SLLYYKNASL
+585 
-595 ERALAQLFL
+595 ALAQLFL

-723 GISFLQSYKSAQC
+723 GISSLQSYQSAQC

-799 GPRDESHLYDPV
+799 DPRDESHLYDPV
-811 TILAMQ
+811 TILTLQ

-977 VSLTSPRPNHDIYSI
+977 VSLTSPPPHHDIYSI

-1216 YPFLLED
+1216 YPFHLED

-1238 PGVVDLTCRDRA
+1238 LGVVDLTCRDRA

-1431 LREMLTQHLEATGS
+1431 LREMLAQHWEATGS
-1445 PRAREILERFEAYV
+1445 PRAREILEQFEAYV

>member
-1 MREQI
+1 MGCESMREQI

-78 EVGLDLAQAAP
+78 EVGVDLAQAAP

-417 GDRCLKEVYA
+417 GDRSLKEAYA

-494 ADVPIAALAR
+494 ADVPIAALA
-504 RQPALF
+504 
-510 DYFKQR
+510 
-516 FAQVTNPP
+516 
-524 IDALREEIVTD
+524 
-535 TTVYLGS
+535 
-542 DGNLLEDAPENCRVL
+542 
-557 QLDSPILTDLAL
+557 
-569 LQLKT
+569 
-574 LEGPGLKAAEV
+574 
-585 SLLYYKNASL
+585 
-595 ERALAQLFL
+595 QLFL

-637 AALEQHLIQTRKRT
+637 AVLEQHLIQTRKRT

-723 GISFLQSYKSAQC
+723 GISSLQSYQSAQC

-811 TILAMQ
+811 TILTLQ

-977 VSLTSPRPNHDIYSI
+977 VSLTSPPPHHDIYSI

-1184 VVETPGGPDVSPLL
+1184 VGETPGGPDVSPLL

-1238 PGVVDLTCRDRA
+1238 LGVVDLTCRDRA

-1410 RRVNKDLVSVE
+1410 RRVNKELVSVE

-1431 LREMLTQHLEATGS
+1431 LREMLAQHWEATGS

-1473 TRAIAAGQAQGM
+1473 TRDIAAGQAQGM

>member
-1 MREQI
+1 
-6 CKMNPEKRG
+6 MNPEKRG

-25 DRWGRPSRRT
+25 DRWGRPSRQT

-58 GDGVGI
+58 GDGMGI

-78 EVGLDLAQAAP
+78 EVGVDLAQAAP

-494 ADVPIAALAR
+494 ADVPIAALA
-504 RQPALF
+504 
-510 DYFKQR
+510 
-516 FAQVTNPP
+516 
-524 IDALREEIVTD
+524 
-535 TTVYLGS
+535 
-542 DGNLLEDAPENCRVL
+542 
-557 QLDSPILTDLAL
+557 
-569 LQLKT
+569 
-574 LEGPGLKAAEV
+574 
-585 SLLYYKNASL
+585 
-595 ERALAQLFL
+595 QLFL

-723 GISFLQSYKSAQC
+723 GISFLQSYQSAQC

-811 TILAMQ
+811 TILTLQ

-916 VRNSA
+916 ARNSA

-977 VSLTSPRPNHDIYSI
+977 VSLTSPPPHHDIYSI

-1077 SRVKLEVDGK
+1077 SRVKLEADGK

-1140 QGFQGKAEFVMAFMT
+1140 HGFRGKAEFVMAFMT

-1216 YPFLLED
+1216 YPFRLED

-1238 PGVVDLTCRDRA
+1238 LGVVDLTCRDRA

-1431 LREMLTQHLEATGS
+1431 LREMLAQHWEATGS
-1445 PRAREILERFEAYV
+1445 PPGP
-1459 GDFKKLIP
+1459 GDP
-1467 WDYAAM
+1467 
-1473 TRAIAAGQAQGM
+1473 
-1485 EREAAELAAFLDLRK
+1485 
-1500 RGA
+1500 GAV

>member
-15 HDACGIGAVV
+15 HDACGIGVVV

-110 KLLEILAQ
+110 KLLETLAQ

-417 GDRCLKEVYA
+417 GDRSLKEAYA

-494 ADVPIAALAR
+494 ADVPIAALA
-504 RQPALF
+504 
-510 DYFKQR
+510 
-516 FAQVTNPP
+516 
-524 IDALREEIVTD
+524 
-535 TTVYLGS
+535 
-542 DGNLLEDAPENCRVL
+542 
-557 QLDSPILTDLAL
+557 
-569 LQLKT
+569 
-574 LEGPGLKAAEV
+574 
-585 SLLYYKNASL
+585 
-595 ERALAQLFL
+595 QLFL
-604 RCDKACQGGA
+604 RCDKACQSGA

-637 AALEQHLIQTRKRT
+637 AVLEQHLIQTRKRT

-710 TILAGVVSVAAKM
+710 AILAGVVSVAAKM
-723 GISFLQSYKSAQC
+723 GISSLQSYQSAQC

-811 TILAMQ
+811 TILTLQ
-817 RAVRTGRYDLFKAY
+817 RAVRAGRYDLFKAY

-885 EAHECLAV
+885 EAHECLAM

-977 VSLTSPRPNHDIYSI
+977 VSLTSPPPHHDIYSI

-1077 SRVKLEVDGK
+1077 SRVKLEADGK

-1169 LHSLEELVGRRDLLR
+1169 LHSLEELVDRRDLLR

-1216 YPFLLED
+1216 YPFHLED

-1238 PGVVDLTCRDRA
+1238 LGVVDLTCRDRA

-1309 GGKLIAYP
+1309 RGKLIAYP

-1431 LREMLTQHLEATGS
+1431 LQEMLTQHLEATGS
-1445 PRAREILERFEAYV
+1445 PRAREILEQFAVYV

-1485 EREAAELAAFLDLRK
+1485 DREAAELAAFLDLRK